1 MPLGAY
7 ARDIGNGRTARGRR
21 AGLVDLAI
29 EIPAELHARF
39 KAVSSGRRTTMRD
52 AILAFLEAE
61 VTEPDPQL
69 TELLHVRVSPAFKRD
84 LVESARQMRLTL
96 TDLLVE
102 AFGLLERRRDPVDM
116 GVKKDF
122 ERMRGDRREPKL
134 AGQRVREN
142 RLRGSLP
149 SAE

>member
-7 ARDIGNGRTARGRR
+7 AKDIGNGRTARGRR
-21 AGLVDLAI
+21 AGLVHLAI
-29 EIPAELHARF
+29 EISAELHARF
-39 KAVSSGRRTTMRD
+39 KAVCSGRQATMRD
-52 AILAFLEAE
+52 AIVAFLEAE
-61 VTEPDPQL
+61 VEEPDPRL
-69 TELLHVRVSPAFKRD
+69 TELLHVRVSPAFKKD
-84 LVESARQMRLTL
+84 LVESARQQHVTL

-102 AFGLLERRRDPVDM
+102 AFGLLERRRNPVDM
-116 GVKKDF
+116 AVTKEFG
-122 ERMRGDRREPKL
+122 RTRGGRHEPHP